1 MEILKAILMAIG
13 SILFAVGVVLV
24 LNSMKIVNK
33 RFSNG
38 NKSKIVKRLK
48 IIGSVIIIIGLVL
61 VFFSFV

>member
-1 MEILKAILMAIG
+1 MENVKAILMAIG

>member
-1 MEILKAILMAIG
+1 MENIKAILMAIG

-38 NKSKIVKRLK
+38 NKNEKVKRLK
-48 IIGSVIIIIGLVL
+48 IIGSVIIVIGLVL
-61 VFFSFV
+61 VFFNFV

>member
-33 RFSNG
+33 RFSNR